1 MAAINNKGSRQ
12 YNLIKY
18 RVVISKSLCNSGMM
32 DCYLTLNEQ
41 YISYIY
47 DKSKFTRHKSY
58 RYKKVALVWGYG
70 RKSRFS
76 HGGKRYNGNGQKS
89 LPCNRL
95 PTATNNKLLHIMS
108 YCTLSFNRNGIEFS
122 FMSCPIPNGNKCI

>member
-1 MAAINNKGSRQ
+1 MTRASLQDINHIGIKRWHWYGVMDGS
-12 YNLIKY
+12 L
-18 RVVISKSLCNSGMM
+18 
-32 DCYLTLNEQ
+32 DFHT
-41 YISYIY
+41 
-47 DKSKFTRHKSY
+47 
-58 RYKKVALVWGYG
+58 
-70 RKSRFS
+70 
-76 HGGKRYNGNGQKS
+76 GKRYNGNGQKS